1 LTAIENWCLRS
12 SPARLETY
20 GMTPG
25 LSQFQAK
32 ESTDIPPDVYDR
44 VKRELKK
51 QRIVTRSA
59 ITIPKMKEILKSLD
73 MQEYYE
79 HVPHL
84 ISKITKR
91 PPPTISRETED
102 VLRQMFKIV
111 EAVFEDTCPS
121 TRTNFLSYSFVLHKM
136 CQLLELDEF
145 LKCFPLLKSP
155 DKLRQQDI
163 MWKAICKKLRWEYY
177 DSNK

>member
-1 LTAIENWCLRS
+1 MGAH
-12 SPARLETY
+12 
-20 GMTPG
+20 G

-32 ESTDIPPDVYDR
+32 ESTDIPLEVYDK

-51 QRIVTRSA
+51 QRITQRSLV
-59 ITIPKMKEILKSLD
+59 TIPKMKEILKSLD
-73 MQEYYE
+73 MQDSYE
-79 HVPHL
+79 HIPHI
-84 ISKITKR
+84 ISKITKCA
-91 PPPTISRETED
+91 PPTISRETED

-111 EAVFEDTCPS
+111 EAVFEETCPR

-145 LKCFPLLKSP
+145 LRCFPLLKSP

-163 MWKAICKKLRWEYY
+163 MWKSICKHLRWEYY
-177 DSNK
+177 DSNR